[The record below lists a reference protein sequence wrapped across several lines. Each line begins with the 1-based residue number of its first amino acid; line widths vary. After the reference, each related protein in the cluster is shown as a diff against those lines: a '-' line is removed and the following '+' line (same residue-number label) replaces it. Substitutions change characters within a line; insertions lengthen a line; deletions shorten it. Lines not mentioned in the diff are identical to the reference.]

1 MSTLT
6 IRNLPDELM
15 EKLRQ
20 AKEQRGESINTIVL
34 KTLLKAFAVG
44 SQQRD
49 LSRYT
54 TWTEED
60 FDEFMECLDQQR
72 EVDDALW
79 R

>member
-15 EKLRQ
+15 DKLRQ

-34 KTLLKAFAVG
+34 KSLLKAFAVG
-44 SQQRD
+44 SQRRE

-60 FDEFMECLDQQR
+60 FDEFMGCLEQQR
-72 EVDDALW
+72 KVDDDLW